1 MELNKNLGTRHRAGV
16 GISEVSDSLTI
27 IVSEETGRVS
37 VAQHGRLIVGVNRE
51 ELKAILLKE
60 QNANAEKQKRK
71 IWKGWVKNEEKS
83 DE

>member
-1 MELNKNLGTRHRAGV
+1 MKRGLE
-16 GISEVSDSLTI
+16 IP
-27 IVSEETGRVS
+27 RVY
-37 VAQHGRLIVGVNRE
+37 I
-51 ELKAILLKE
+51 LKKE